1 MVERGVSPVFRSLG
15 RLSALVHW
23 KNWPGAAVRTSAPLP
38 PPTRA
43 GQKSVVFA
51 SCAVPPLAHRKSD
64 RLLGRSL
71 TWLGCALVLSTPV
84 AALAQSADLIHAYQH
99 SEAAKA
105 AGRVQEALQYGEE
118 ALQLATAEH
127 ESQGLEELLHDL
139 GDLAAQS
146 GDDERAAGYYARA
159 LSLQEGALGRD
170 HPDLIPALTALAD
183 LRLKNKRYNEAEALE
198 LRILDIERKAY
209 GEHHIN
215 VTTTLNKIE
224 EIYRAT
230 GNTEGIA
237 RVEAQLHDSLPS
249 RGFPGPVADLT
260 RPAPKNNFATVR
272 VFYGTD
278 RKPSGDSKPALYYGN
293 ERGDLQYGYLD
304 VTIPTAHKEAALE
317 TQPRWAEYIF
327 DAGETRSRY
336 ILLDKVVP
344 RPKKQFI
351 RELRDQIKDARSR
364 DVFLFVHGF
373 NNTFEDAAR
382 RAAQLGYDMDFDGTP
397 LLYSWPSKGSPM
409 AYTADENTVNDSGL
423 MLAEFLETII
433 SESGA
438 RRVHVLAHSMGSR
451 ALIEA
456 VRTYLATRAPENRK
470 HIFGQMMFAAPD
482 VDRSYFLHAV
492 APLEA
497 AAERVTLYASDNDYA
512 LRGSQLFHEG
522 ARAGTAGATIIRL
535 SGLDTIDMS
544 SVPSDLLGHAY
555 FAANSGAIFD
565 LFRLLWRGDPPPQR
579 CGMSDRGSN
588 GLTPAGPL
596 SVWVFNA
603 SVCNGLDLLEA
614 GVLLKRFG
622 RLAQQRLESDL
633 AALTDPAQ
641 KQRLFLV
648 KQRLDG
654 LQQAIAGPVQVVDK

>member
-1 MVERGVSPVFRSLG
+1 MVERGVLPVFRSLG
-15 RLSALVHW
+15 RLSAL
-23 KNWPGAAVRTSAPLP
+23 R
-38 PPTRA
+38 RA
-43 GQKSVVFA
+43 
-51 SCAVPPLAHRKSD
+51 LR
-64 RLLGRSL
+64 
-71 TWLGCALVLSTPV
+71 WLGCALVLSTPA

-118 ALQLATAEH
+118 ALQLATAER
-127 ESQGLEELLHDL
+127 ESQGLDELLHDL

-183 LRLKNKRYNEAEALE
+183 LRLKNKRYDEAEALE

-215 VTTTLNKIE
+215 VTATLGKIE

-230 GNTEGIA
+230 GNTEGVA
-237 RVEAQLHDSLPS
+237 RVEAQLHASLAS
-249 RGFPGPVADLT
+249 RGFPGPVEDLT
-260 RPAPKNNFATVR
+260 RPAPKDKYFATVR

-278 RKPSGDSKPALYYGN
+278 RKPTGDSKPALYYGT

-344 RPKKQFI
+344 RPKKQFV

-373 NNTFEDAAR
+373 NNTFEDSAR
-382 RAAQLGYDMDFDGTP
+382 RAAQLVYDMDFDGTP
-397 LLYSWPSKGSPM
+397 LLYSWPSRGSPM
-409 AYTADENTVNDSGL
+409 GYAADESSVNDSGL
-423 MLAEFLETII
+423 ILAEFLQTII

-451 ALIEA
+451 ALIEG
-456 VRTYLATRAPENRK
+456 VRTYLATRAPGNRK

-492 APLEA
+492 RPLEA
-497 AAERVTLYASDNDYA
+497 AAERITLYASDNDYA

-544 SVPSDLLGHAY
+544 SVPSDLLGHSY

-588 GLTPAGPL
+588 GPF

-603 SVCNGLDLLEA
+603 SACNGLDLLEA

-633 AALTDPAQ
+633 AALTDPEQ

-648 KQRLDG
+648 MQRLDR
-654 LQQAIAGPVQVVDK
+654 LQQAIAGPVQVVGK

>member
-1 MVERGVSPVFRSLG
+1 MERGALPIFRSPE
-15 RLSALVHW
+15 RLSALW
-23 KNWPGAAVRTSAPLP
+23 
-38 PPTRA
+38 
-43 GQKSVVFA
+43 
-51 SCAVPPLAHRKSD
+51 
-64 RLLGRSL
+64 RSL
-71 TWLGCALVLSTPV
+71 TWLGCAIVLSTP
-84 AALAQSADLIHAYQH
+84 AAVLAQSADLIHAYQH

-105 AGRVQEALQYGEE
+105 AGHVQEALQYGEQ
-118 ALQLATAEH
+118 ALQLASAEH
-127 ESQGLEELLHDL
+127 ESQGLDELLHDL
-139 GDLAAQS
+139 GDLAAES

-159 LSLQEGALGRD
+159 LALQESALGRD

-183 LRLKNKRYNEAEALE
+183 LRSRTKRYTEAEALE

-215 VTTTLNKIE
+215 VTATLNKLE

-230 GNTEGIA
+230 GNTEGVA
-237 RVEAQLHDSLPS
+237 RVETQLHTTLPS
-249 RGFPGPVADLT
+249 RGFPGPVESLT
-260 RPAPKNNFATVR
+260 RPASSNNNFATVR

-304 VTIPTAHKEAALE
+304 VTIPTAHKQAALE

-336 ILLDKVVP
+336 VLLDKVVP
-344 RPKKQFI
+344 RPKQQFI
-351 RELRDQIKDARSR
+351 HELRDQIKDARSR

-373 NNTFEDAAR
+373 NNTFEDSAR
-382 RAAQLGYDMDFDGTP
+382 RAAQLVYDMDFDGTP

-409 AYTADENTVNDSGL
+409 AYTADENAVNDSGL
-423 MLAEFLETII
+423 MLAEFLQTII
-433 SESGA
+433 AESGA

-451 ALIEA
+451 ALLEA
-456 VRTYLATRAPENRK
+456 VRTYLATRTPQNRK

-482 VDRSYFLHAV
+482 VDRNYFLHAV
-492 APLEA
+492 RPLET

-512 LRGSQLFHEG
+512 LRGSQWLHEG
-522 ARAGTAGATIIRL
+522 PRAGTAGANIIRL

-544 SVPSDLLGHAY
+544 SVPSDLFGHAY

-588 GLTPAGPL
+588 GLPPAGAMQPAGPL

-603 SVCNGLDLLEA
+603 SACNGLDLLEA

-633 AALTDPAQ
+633 ATLTDPAQ
-641 KQRLFLV
+641 KQRLSLV
-648 KQRLDG
+648 MQRLDG
-654 LQQAIAGPVQVVDK
+654 LQQAIDGPLQVVHK

>member
-1 MVERGVSPVFRSLG
+1 
-15 RLSALVHW
+15 
-23 KNWPGAAVRTSAPLP
+23 
-38 PPTRA
+38 
-43 GQKSVVFA
+43 
-51 SCAVPPLAHRKSD
+51 
-64 RLLGRSL
+64 
-71 TWLGCALVLSTPV
+71 
-84 AALAQSADLIHAYQH
+84 
-99 SEAAKA
+99 
-105 AGRVQEALQYGEE
+105 
-118 ALQLATAEH
+118 
-127 ESQGLEELLHDL
+127 
-139 GDLAAQS
+139 
-146 GDDERAAGYYARA
+146 
-159 LSLQEGALGRD
+159 
-170 HPDLIPALTALAD
+170 
-183 LRLKNKRYNEAEALE
+183 LKDKRFEEAEALE

-215 VTTTLNKIE
+215 VTATLGKIE

-230 GNTEGIA
+230 GNTEGVA
-237 RVEAQLHDSLPS
+237 RVEAQLHASLPH
-249 RGFPGPVADLT
+249 RGFPGPVEDLT
-260 RPAPKNNFATVR
+260 RPAPKSKYFATVR

-351 RELRDQIKDARSR
+351 RDLRDQIKDARSR

-373 NNTFEDAAR
+373 NNTFEDSAR
-382 RAAQLGYDMDFDGTP
+382 RAAQLVYDMDFDGTP

-409 AYTADENTVNDSGL
+409 AYAADENSVNDSGL
-423 MLAEFLETII
+423 ILAEFLQTII

-438 RRVHVLAHSMGSR
+438 KRVHVLAHSMGSR
-451 ALIEA
+451 ALIEG

-492 APLEA
+492 QPLEA

-522 ARAGTAGATIIRL
+522 TRAGTAGATIIRL

-544 SVPSDLLGHAY
+544 SVPSDLLGHSY

-579 CGMSDRGSN
+579 CGMSSRGSN
-588 GLTPAGPL
+588 DPL

-603 SVCNGLDLLEA
+603 SACNGLDLLEA

-654 LQQAIAGPVQVVDK
+654 LQQAIAGPVQVVGK

>member
-1 MVERGVSPVFRSLG
+1 VERGVLPVFRSLG
-15 RLSALVHW
+15 RLYVLRRAL
-23 KNWPGAAVRTSAPLP
+23 R
-38 PPTRA
+38 
-43 GQKSVVFA
+43 
-51 SCAVPPLAHRKSD
+51 
-64 RLLGRSL
+64 
-71 TWLGCALVLSTPV
+71 WLGCVLVLSTPA

-118 ALQLATAEH
+118 ALQLATAER
-127 ESQGLEELLHDL
+127 ESQGLDELLHDL

-159 LSLQEGALGRD
+159 LLLQEGALGRD
-170 HPDLIPALTALAD
+170 HPDLIAVLTALAD
-183 LRLKNKRYNEAEALE
+183 LRLKNKRFDEAEALE

-215 VTTTLNKIE
+215 VTATLGKIE

-230 GNTEGIA
+230 GNTQGVA
-237 RVEAQLHDSLPS
+237 RVEAQLHASLPS
-249 RGFPGPVADLT
+249 RGFPGPVEDLT
-260 RPAPKNNFATVR
+260 RSAPKNKNFATVR

-278 RKPSGDSKPALYYGN
+278 RKPSGDSEPALYYGK

-304 VTIPTAHKEAALE
+304 VTIPTAHKQAALE

-373 NNTFEDAAR
+373 NNTFEDSAR
-382 RAAQLGYDMDFDGTP
+382 RAAQLVYDMDFDGTP
-397 LLYSWPSKGSPM
+397 LLYGWPSKGSPM
-409 AYTADENTVNDSGL
+409 AYAADENSVNDSGL
-423 MLAEFLETII
+423 MLAEFLQTII

-438 RRVHVLAHSMGSR
+438 KRVHVLAHSMGSR

-456 VRTYLATRAPENRK
+456 VRTYLATRAPEKRK
-470 HIFGQMMFAAPD
+470 HIFGQMMFTAPD

-492 APLEA
+492 QPLEA

-544 SVPSDLLGHAY
+544 SVPSDLLGHSY

-579 CGMSDRGSN
+579 CGMSGRGSN
-588 GLTPAGPL
+588 DPL
-596 SVWVFNA
+596 SVWVFDA
-603 SVCNGLDLLEA
+603 SACNGLDLLEA

-648 KQRLDG
+648 KQRLDV
-654 LQQAIAGPVQVVDK
+654 LQQAIAGPVQVVGK

>member
-1 MVERGVSPVFRSLG
+1 MVERGVLPVFRSLG
-15 RLSALVHW
+15 RLYVLRRAL
-23 KNWPGAAVRTSAPLP
+23 K
-38 PPTRA
+38 
-43 GQKSVVFA
+43 
-51 SCAVPPLAHRKSD
+51 
-64 RLLGRSL
+64 
-71 TWLGCALVLSTPV
+71 WLGCVLVLSTP
-84 AALAQSADLIHAYQH
+84 AAAFAQSADLIHAYQH

-118 ALQLATAEH
+118 ALQLATAER
-127 ESQGLEELLHDL
+127 ESQVLDELLYDL
-139 GDLAAQS
+139 GNLAAQS

-159 LSLQEGALGRD
+159 LSLQESALGRD
-170 HPDLIPALTALAD
+170 HPDLIPALTALAG
-183 LRLKNKRYNEAEALE
+183 LRVKNKRYDEAETLE

-215 VTTTLNKIE
+215 VTATLGKID

-230 GNTEGIA
+230 GNTEGVA
-237 RVEAQLHDSLPS
+237 RVETQLHAAQAS
-249 RGFPGPVADLT
+249 RGFPGPVEDPT
-260 RPAPKNNFATVR
+260 RPTPKNKYFATVR

-278 RKPSGDSKPALYYGN
+278 RRPSGDSKPALYYGN

-344 RPKKQFI
+344 GPKKQFI
-351 RELRDQIKDARSR
+351 RELRDQVKAARSR

-373 NNTFEDAAR
+373 NNTFEDSAR
-382 RAAQLGYDMDFDGTP
+382 RAAQLVYDMDFDGTP

-409 AYTADENTVNDSGL
+409 AYTADENSVNDSGL
-423 MLAEFLETII
+423 ILAEFLETII
-433 SESGA
+433 SQSGA

-451 ALIEA
+451 ALIEG
-456 VRTYLATRAPENRK
+456 VRTYLATRAPGNRK

-492 APLEA
+492 GPLEA

-579 CGMSDRGSN
+579 CGMSGRGSS
-588 GLTPAGPL
+588 GPDS

-603 SVCNGLDLLEA
+603 SACNGLDLLEA